1 MVDSVGNPTDIA
13 ISGVL
18 ASQTQLV
25 VAADNIANA
34 TDGTPIQSSSIGS
47 SNVAPPLT
55 GTQPSSIPGQV
66 FNALQATNNAL
77 PGGGVDSTIGT
88 TANPDDLVTQA
99 VDFNQASISFQ
110 ANVAVL
116 SAVNKTNQTAINL
129 IA

>member
-1 MVDSVGNPTDIA
+1 MVDSVGNATDNA

-18 ASQTQLV
+18 ASQNQLF

-34 TDGTPIQSSSIGS
+34 TDGTPIQSTTIGS

-55 GTQPSSIPGQV
+55 GTQPNSVSGQV
-66 FNALQATNNAL
+66 FGALQANNSAL

-88 TANPDDLVTQA
+88 TANPDDLITQA
-99 VDFNQASISFQ
+99 VDFNQASISYQ
-110 ANVAVL
+110 ANIAVL